1 MWKKA
6 KKKEMKQNWRRLEN
20 DDISKFWPILP
31 EIISGGETAHVSA
44 QIWTFPNISKFPRP
58 LAPGVH

>member
-31 EIISGGETAHVSA
+31 EITSEGETAHVSA
-44 QIWTFPNISKFPRP
+44 QI
-58 LAPGVH
+58 